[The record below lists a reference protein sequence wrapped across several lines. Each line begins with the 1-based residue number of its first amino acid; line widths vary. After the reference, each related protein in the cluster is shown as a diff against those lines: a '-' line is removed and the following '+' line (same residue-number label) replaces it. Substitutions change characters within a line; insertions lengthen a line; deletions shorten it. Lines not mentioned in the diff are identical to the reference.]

1 MHDLLIVLRNLSIYE
16 PGVGRRD
23 LRPGATVNMP
33 PEMSE
38 RFVKS
43 GHLRR
48 VVTAAP
54 LFAEENREPAKPMK
68 RRRKEPPQDGR

>member
-33 PEMSE
+33 PEMAE

-48 VVTAAP
+48 VVA
-54 LFAEENREPAKPMK
+54 ENREPAKPMK